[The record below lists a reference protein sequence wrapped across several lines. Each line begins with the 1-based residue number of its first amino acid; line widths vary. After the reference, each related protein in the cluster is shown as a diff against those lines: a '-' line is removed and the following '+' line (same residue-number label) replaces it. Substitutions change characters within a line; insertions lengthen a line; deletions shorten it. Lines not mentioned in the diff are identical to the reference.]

1 MNPLARTVIG
11 LGTGW
16 VAQRGI
22 AAISRLQSGHGETVA
37 KKLHS
42 RRSFTRNAALG
53 ATGIVLAQTGVA
65 FVTLLWPNRT
75 GAFGGE
81 ISVGSDNIPEIEG
94 PPFRSTDGKFYVV
107 HNEDGLQAL
116 YWKCVHLGCTVPW
129 NTGAFEF
136 HCPCHGSVFTYDG
149 ARTGGPAT
157 RRLDRMPIA
166 VNDDGSISVDTNPGS
181 LLVADGRTSYDPSD
195 ATPYP

>member
-1 MNPLARTVIG
+1 MNPLLKTVVG
-11 LGTGW
+11 LGSGW
-16 VAQRGI
+16 VAQRGLT
-22 AAISRLQSGHGETVA
+22 AITRLQSGHGETVA

-53 ATGIVLAQTGVA
+53 ATGIVLAQTGIA

-81 ISVGSDNIPEIEG
+81 IGISADNIPEVG
-94 PPFRSTDGKFYVV
+94 ASPFRSQDGKFYVV
-107 HNEDGLQAL
+107 RNEDGIQAL

-129 NTGAFEF
+129 NEGAGQF
-136 HCPCHGSVFTYDG
+136 HCPCHGSVFEYNGTRI
-149 ARTGGPAT
+149 AGPAT
-157 RRLDRMPIA
+157 RAMDLMPSI

-181 LLVADGRTSYDPSD
+181 VVERPVYEPEH
-195 ATPYP
+195 ATPYPA